1 MISNLIHEKKYT
13 YIEKGDG
20 PVILLLHGLF
30 GALSNFKDVIEHFSK
45 DHKVVIPLLPI
56 YTLPLFNT
64 NVKSIARFVDRFIE
78 HKKYKKVNI
87 IGNSL
92 GGHVGLVY
100 TLKNPD
106 KVNTLILTGSSG
118 LYENAMGGT
127 FPRRED
133 YNYIK
138 EKVGYTFYD
147 PNTATKELV
156 DEVYGI
162 VNDKSKLI
170 RILALAKSAIRHNM
184 GKDLEKFKLP
194 VCLIWGKNDTVTP
207 PQVAEEFHYLLPKS
221 DLYWIDKC
229 GHAAMMEQP
238 IEFNNI
244 LDAWLKQNHNAVI
257 SL

>member
-1 MISNLIHEKKYT
+1 MITNLVHEKKFT
-13 YIEKGDG
+13 YVEKGEG

-30 GALSNFKDVIEHFSK
+30 GALSNFKDVVDHFSK
-45 DHKVVIPLLPI
+45 EYKVVIPLLPI
-56 YTLPLFNT
+56 YSLPLFNT
-64 NVKSIARFVDRFIE
+64 NVKSISRFVHRFVE
-78 HKKYKKVNI
+78 YKKFDKVNI
-87 IGNSL
+87 LGNSL

-100 TLKNPD
+100 TLKHPEI
-106 KVNTLILTGSSG
+106 VNTLTLTGSSG

-147 PNTATKELV
+147 PATATKELV

-162 VNDKSKLI
+162 VNDKARLI

-184 GKDLEKFKLP
+184 GKELEKFKLP
-194 VCLIWGKNDTVTP
+194 VCLIWGKNDNVTP

-238 IEFNNI
+238 LEFNEI
-244 LDAWLKQNHNAVI
+244 YYKWLKANYSIVAAK
-257 SL
+257 